1 MGSDCVDFWPSF
13 ILRISIHAPRVG
25 SDGGLETAFHTQF
38 LFQSTLPVW
47 GATTMALTEAQK
59 RAFQSTL
66 PVWGATSHC
75 GPFCCQFYYF
85 NPRSPCGERHLF
97 IVYKL
102 TYKHFNPRSP
112 CGERL
117 RGAVHSFSAYPISIH
132 APRVGSDIPQGS
144 FPSKRSY
151 FNPRSPCGERPQ
163 TLARSEYP
171 HRFQSTLPVWG
182 ATLHFIH
189 PPLVFLISIHA
200 PRVGSDKRTMQ
211 STIRPLNFNPRS
223 PCGER
228 PGSW

>member
-1 MGSDCVDFWPSF
+1 MG
-13 ILRISIHAPRVG
+13 IRISIHAPRVG

-132 APRVGSDIPQGS
+132 APRVGSDPTGGDVRGIPG
-144 FPSKRSY
+144 P
-151 FNPRSPCGERPQ
+151 
-163 TLARSEYP
+163 
-171 HRFQSTLPVWG
+171 FQSTLPVWG
-182 ATLHFIH
+182 ATTSSVFIAFSSSISIH
-189 PPLVFLISIHA
+189 APRVGSDSGGQGKRPQPHILISIHA
-200 PRVGSDKRTMQ
+200 PRVGSDWSAWARELAELQEFQ
-211 STIRPLNFNPRS
+211 STLPVWGATRS
-223 PCGER
+223 
-228 PGSW
+228 